1 MKDKWE
7 IRSDDIIIFEEL
19 GHGAFGEVFKGIMKN
34 PLCMTHGSIVHKTT
48 KKAAKS
54 TITVAIKML
63 HGMLV
68 KFLNDMRKNPQEV
81 PGEVLCIFLGGGVPL
96 EL

>member
-1 MKDKWE
+1 MVRLVKC
-7 IRSDDIIIFEEL
+7 S
-19 GHGAFGEVFKGIMKN
+19 KGIMKN

-81 PGEVLCIFLGGGVPL
+81 PMGGTLYIFWVGVVPL